1 MIGVPELALPFAPAP
16 TEDTAEKDLS
26 GVQPGSEIAA
36 SRPAQSAPDA
46 EMAELCRRG
55 DRLGYERLY
64 ETHSARMKS
73 IAWNMLRNRQDA
85 EDAVQDTFVKVQRS
99 IHTYNGQASFS
110 TWVYRILV
118 NTCTDTQRSRQR
130 QTEEL
135 PENLTGQA
143 PNVPLR
149 IALERALASLSE
161 RHRTVFLLAEVEG
174 LMHSEI
180 ATILN
185 IPLGTSK
192 GWLFEARRELQRLLS
207 TGSDPGHTGLRRIR

>member
-1 MIGVPELALPFAPAP
+1 
-16 TEDTAEKDLS
+16 
-26 GVQPGSEIAA
+26 
-36 SRPAQSAPDA
+36 
-46 EMAELCRRG
+46 MAELCRRG
-55 DRLGYERLY
+55 DRVGYERLY

-85 EDAVQDTFVKVQRS
+85 EDAVQDTFLKVQRS

-135 PENLTGQA
+135 PGDLVGRA

-149 IALERALASLSE
+149 IALERALAQLSE

-174 LMHSEI
+174 FMHSEI

-207 TGSDPGHTGLRRIR
+207 KGSDPGPAGLRRV

>member
-1 MIGVPELALPFAPAP
+1 MISVPELAIPFALAP
-16 TEDTAEKDLS
+16 STETAERDFL
-26 GVQPGSEIAA
+26 GVLPGSEISA
-36 SRPAQSAPDA
+36 SRTAQPAQDA
-46 EMAELCRRG
+46 AMAELCQRG
-55 DRLGYERLY
+55 DRRGYEQLY
-64 ETHSARMKS
+64 AAHSARMKS

-85 EDAVQDTFVKVQRS
+85 EDAVQETFLKVQRS

-135 PENLTGQA
+135 PENLTGRS

-149 IALERALASLSE
+149 IALERALGRLSE

-174 LMHSEI
+174 LTHAEI
-180 ATILN
+180 ASILN

-192 GWLFEARRELQRLLS
+192 GWLFEARRELQRML
-207 TGSDPGHTGLRRIR
+207 TMGSEPGHTGLRKV

>member
-1 MIGVPELALPFAPAP
+1 MIGVPELVLEWAP
-16 TEDTAEKDLS
+16 TPTADTAEKDPS
-26 GVQPGSEIAA
+26 AVQPGSEIAA
-36 SRPAQSAPDA
+36 SDPTRRAPDA
-46 EMAELCRRG
+46 DMAELCRRG
-55 DRLGYERLY
+55 DKLGYERLY
-64 ETHSARMKS
+64 QLHGARMKS
-73 IAWNMLRNRQDA
+73 IAWNMLRNHQDA
-85 EDAVQDTFVKVQRS
+85 EDAVQDTFVKVHRS

-118 NTCTDTQRSRQR
+118 NTCTDTKRSRQR

-135 PENLTGQA
+135 PENLTSRDT
-143 PNVPLR
+143 NVSLR

-161 RHRTVFLLAEVEG
+161 RHRAVFLLAEVEG
-174 LMHSEI
+174 FMHSEI

-207 TGSDPGHTGLRRIR
+207 MGSDSGRAGLRRI

>member
-1 MIGVPELALPFAPAP
+1 
-16 TEDTAEKDLS
+16 
-26 GVQPGSEIAA
+26 
-36 SRPAQSAPDA
+36 
-46 EMAELCRRG
+46 
-55 DRLGYERLY
+55 
-64 ETHSARMKS
+64 MK
-73 IAWNMLRNRQDA
+73 
-85 EDAVQDTFVKVQRS
+85 VHRS

-135 PENLTGQA
+135 SENLTGRET
-143 PNVPLR
+143 NVSLR

-174 LMHSEI
+174 FMHSEI
-180 ATILN
+180 AAILN

-192 GWLFEARRELQRLLS
+192 GWLFEARRELRRLLS
-207 TGSDPGHTGLRRIR
+207 TGSDSGNAGLRRI